1 MVSALEAWGIGLI
14 HTALDHGVT
23 DMGPACVIPYKE
35 GQGWRGKRI
44 PGAPARTQ
52 GLFLKM
58 TAGPQAALAD
68 GQPTEGQPSGSGE
81 ALQESRSPGDRHKE
95 VCKPTAE
102 YSK

>member
-23 DMGPACVIPYKE
+23 DMGPACVISYKE
-35 GQGWRGKRI
+35 GQGVAGEAYPWGACED
-44 PGAPARTQ
+44 PGIISENDCGAASCLGGRPAH
-52 GLFLKM
+52 GS
-58 TAGPQAALAD
+58 
-68 GQPTEGQPSGSGE
+68 QPSGSGE

-102 YSK
+102 YSN